1 MSQISRRLLVF
12 SIVFTV
18 LIAGPAFLG
27 SAFGPYPLMKWGD
40 VLDILTPLILLPL
53 YWGLLRSSSDALPS
67 PREMGAFVLL
77 AALWVEGQGMHLAAN
92 SIGHVVQGGD
102 GSQLTHFYDEVLSHY
117 LWHLGVI
124 GLVSLIFH
132 RHWRTRLSGEFS
144 WRTIIPAG
152 IIHGFTL
159 FLIFIEAVTIPLGLP
174 FLTILMLIILIWGR
188 ARLGEQPVTTFFFI
202 TSLVALLF
210 LTGWGLYWGGFP
222 EFSAVGLI

>member
-1 MSQISRRLLVF
+1 MSHLSRRLLVF
-12 SIVFTV
+12 AIAFTV

-27 SAFGPYPLMKWGD
+27 GAFGPYPLMKWGD

-53 YWGLLRSSSDALPS
+53 YWGLLRSTSEAPPS

-92 SIGHVVQGGD
+92 SIGHIVQGGD
-102 GSQLTHFYDEVLSHY
+102 AGQLTHFYDEVLSHY

-124 GLVSLIFH
+124 GLASLIFY
-132 RHWRTRLSGEFS
+132 RHWRTRWSGAFS
-144 WRTIIPAG
+144 WGAIIPAG

-188 ARLGEQPVTTFFFI
+188 TRLGEQAVTTFFFI
-202 TSLVALLF
+202 TSLIALVF
-210 LTGWGLYWGGFP
+210 IIGWGVYWGGFP